1 MLLLRSV
8 GMQRVGLYK
17 PSEFIKLCIGNT
29 SEFPSLTTKPEI
41 TNDGCDTSVQKET

>member
-1 MLLLRSV
+1 MNAAAEVSWNAEGGAV
-8 GMQRVGLYK
+8 
-17 PSEFIKLCIGNT
+17 PIEFIKLCIGNT